1 MCGCP
6 CDGCSYLTEC
16 PCQNERA
23 WGLADSPAGANA
35 QQISA
40 RLERL
45 PLSRWHLQARV
56 LVGSATFFDGVDA
69 LAIAYVLPVLADA
82 WHLSPQRIG
91 LLISAGYVG
100 QLAGAL
106 VSGWMAERI
115 GRLTTMIYT
124 VAVYSVLSVLCMVS
138 WNYWSL
144 LAFRI
149 IQGLGLGG
157 EVPVAATYVN
167 ELSRPQ
173 DRGRFVLLYE
183 LVFPAGR
190 VAAAL
195 AGVWIVVRFGWRY
208 MFLLGRL
215 PALLVLLLRR
225 MLPESPR
232 WLASQGRLEE
242 ADDVVGHIE
251 SRIASEG
258 KELPPV
264 KQTAAP
270 RESAGRAAWK
280 DLFTGIYLSRTLVA
294 WVLWFASYL
303 ILNGLS
309 TWVPTLYRTVFKMSL
324 QTSANYGL
332 VTSMAGLAGCFIVAY
347 LIDRTG
353 RRPWFAT
360 VLCLSGL
367 AFIALWRLGAS
378 SATTVLIYTSAAS
391 LFVNSIAMALF
402 LYTPEIYPTRMR
414 ALGVSVSSA
423 WLRVASILGPI
434 VIGLT
439 IQYSRLAMVFLE
451 FGLVALLA
459 ALVAG
464 LFCVETKG
472 LALEEI
478 SV

>member
-1 MCGCP
+1 M
-6 CDGCSYLTEC
+6 L
-16 PCQNERA
+16 ER
-23 WGLADSPAGANA
+23 GRLAVGGFGGSLSP
-35 QQISA
+35 QQITA

-56 LVGSATFFDGVDA
+56 LVGAATFFDGVDA
-69 LAIAYVLPVLADA
+69 LTIAYVLPVLADA

-91 LLISAGYVG
+91 FLISAGYVG
-100 QLAGAL
+100 QLAGAI

-115 GRLTTMIYT
+115 GRLATMIYT
-124 VAVYSVLSVLCMVS
+124 VMVYSVLSLLCMVS
-138 WNYWSL
+138 WDYWSL
-144 LAFRI
+144 LAFRT

-157 EVPVAATYVN
+157 EVPVAAAYIN
-167 ELSRPQ
+167 ELSRAQ
-173 DRGRFVLLYE
+173 SRGRFVLLYE
-183 LVFPAGR
+183 LVFPVGR

-208 MFLLGRL
+208 MFLLGGL

-242 ADDVVGHIE
+242 ADDAVSRIE

-258 KELPPV
+258 KELPPAE
-264 KQTAAP
+264 QTPAP
-270 RESAGRAAWK
+270 PESAVVKTAWK
-280 DLFTGIYLSRTLVA
+280 DLFTGIYLSRTLVV

-309 TWVPTLYRTVFKMSL
+309 TWVPTLYKTVFNTPL
-324 QTSANYGL
+324 QTSVTYGL
-332 VTSMAGLAGCFIVAY
+332 VTSVAGLAGCFLVAF

-353 RRPWFAT
+353 RRPWFTT
-360 VLCLSGL
+360 VLSLSGL
-367 AFIALWRLGAS
+367 AFIVLWRLGAP
-378 SATTVLIYTSAAS
+378 SATTVLIYTSAAA

-402 LYTPEIYPTRMR
+402 LYTPEIYPTRIR

-423 WLRVASILGPI
+423 WLRLASIIGPI
-434 VIGLT
+434 LIGLT
-439 IQYSRLAMVFLE
+439 IQHSRLAVVFLE
-451 FGLVALLA
+451 FGLMALLA

-464 LFCVETKG
+464 PFCVETKG
-472 LALEEI
+472 RALEEI
-478 SV
+478 SP